1 LKTISYSRLPSDD
14 HPDYEIQKR
23 TYAFIKSTL
32 GRREVTSFMAKTLY
46 EPLYKLSL
54 DDDDLCEQQR
64 AEIEDEFYCRYSSGQ
79 NKRYWK
85 SVGRLRTSNSSL

>member
-1 LKTISYSRLPSDD
+1 MEYSRPPSDD
-14 HPDYEIQKR
+14 HPVYEIQKR
-23 TYAFIKSTL
+23 TYALIKSTL
-32 GRREVTSFMAKTLY
+32 GGSEVTRFMAKTLY

-64 AEIEDEFYCRYSSGQ
+64 AEIEDEFYCRFSSEQ

-85 SVGRLRTSNSSL
+85 PVGRLRTSNSSL